1 MADFKISVNK
11 TLIHEGGYTNNLNDS
26 GGPTN
31 MGVTQADM
39 PGVDIQTLT
48 PAQAIEY
55 YQQNYW
61 KPLFSQINDQ
71 FVADKIFDMSVL
83 FGVGTAVKIMQTI
96 FSIPGVVTDGIFGPH
111 TLDLVNTAEPVG
123 LLAAYKSDLVKHA
136 VAIVAAN
143 LNDRVFFSG
152 WVRRI
157 NS

>member
-1 MADFKISVNK
+1 MSNFQESIKL
-11 TLIHEGGYTNNLNDS
+11 TLIHEGGYTDNLADS

-31 MGVTQADM
+31 MGITQKDM
-39 PGVDIQTLT
+39 PGIDIKTLT
-48 PAQAIEY
+48 VDQAIEY

-61 KPLFSQINDQ
+61 KPLFSQITDQ
-71 FVADKIFDMSVL
+71 FVANKLFDMGVL
-83 FGVGTAVKIMQTI
+83 FGVGTAVKIMQNI
-96 FSIPGVVTDGIFGPH
+96 FSIHGVVSDGIFGPH

-123 LLAAYKSDLVKHA
+123 LLVKYKIDLVSHV

-143 LNDRVFFSG
+143 PKDRIFFSG